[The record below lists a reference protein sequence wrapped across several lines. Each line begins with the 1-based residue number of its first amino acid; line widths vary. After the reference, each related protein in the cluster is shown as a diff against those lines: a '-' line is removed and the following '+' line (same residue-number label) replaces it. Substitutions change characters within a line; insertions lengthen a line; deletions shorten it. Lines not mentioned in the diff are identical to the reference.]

1 MKKLLVT
8 TFLSLILISCSNEQI
23 SVEEGTSFSN
33 GASAYQWTMVTT
45 WPKNF
50 PGLGMGPENF

>member
-23 SVEEGTSFSN
+23 SVEEGTCFSN
-33 GASAYQWTMVTT
+33 GASTYQWTMVTT

-50 PGLGMGPENF
+50 RGLGMGPEKF